1 MLSPLFRPLGHA
13 RCRSRLLAA
22 AAFVAALLLSAC
34 GPDKNHVRI
43 KGHFRGVN
51 QAEFY
56 LYDEMGSPASFDTV
70 KLENG
75 RFEIEK
81 EISERRVLNLLFPNF
96 SELSLIAEPGKT
108 IDIEADAN
116 KLAEVDIAGSKDNEL
131 LTKFRQENIKRTDA
145 DKRLAAADF
154 IRQHPNTV
162 AAQAVFMTYFVK
174 ADALQPPAGELLNLM
189 ARAQPRNSSMRAI
202 RQRILPLT
210 RTAPGQPMP
219 SLQLTDLYGQR
230 LQLPPVAGRPTLVVF
245 WATWAKNMY
254 GLMRV
259 LRQVHRTYGQRLSM
273 VFISLD
279 YDQEQ
284 CRRRVKSD
292 TIPGRIICDGRAF
305 ESPIVQ
311 QTGLT
316 SVPTVLLLDEQGRI
330 KERIIETDN
339 LADDIDR
346 LMR

>member
-1 MLSPLFRPLGHA
+1 MLSNPLRATTRRLPRSPWLTLWAPL
-13 RCRSRLLAA
+13 L
-22 AAFVAALLLSAC
+22 VLLLSAC

-56 LYDEMGSPASFDTV
+56 LYDEMGSPASFDTIR
-70 KLENG
+70 LDNG

-96 SELSLIAEPGKT
+96 AELSLIAEPGKT

-116 KLAEVDIAGSKDNEL
+116 KLGEVDIAGSKDNEL
-131 LTKFRQENIKRTDA
+131 LTKFRQENVNRTDD

-174 ADALQPPAGELLNLM
+174 ADALQPPAAELLNLM
-189 ARAQPRNSSMRAI
+189 ARAQPRNSSMRTL
-202 RQRILPLT
+202 RQRIQPLT

-219 SLQLTDLYGQR
+219 ALKLTDIYGNH

-245 WATWAKNMY
+245 WATWSKNVY
-254 GLMRV
+254 GMMRT
-259 LRQVHRTYGQRLSM
+259 LRQIHRTYGPRLSM
-273 VFISLD
+273 VFVSLD
-279 YDQEQ
+279 YDLEQ

-292 TIPGRIICDGRAF
+292 TIPGHIICDGRAF
-305 ESPIVQ
+305 ESPLVQ

-316 SVPTVLLLDEQGRI
+316 SVPTLLMLDEQGRI
-330 KERIIETDN
+330 KARIIETDN
-339 LADDIDR
+339 LSQEIDR
-346 LMR
+346 LMH